1 MHRRQILAF
10 LASLTAAPMALRAA
24 FAWPDQSIRLI
35 VPFTPAGGPDMIA
48 RYVAERLS
56 PRISQPVVVEN
67 IPGASGNIGSQV
79 VARAKPDGNT
89 LMSSVNTLV
98 MNASLFRDLPYDP
111 IADFAPISLSAWGT
125 LVLVAHPGQ
134 APTTLAALIA
144 AAEAAPKTFTYGSP
158 GVGTPHHLAMALVET
173 TTGIELLHVP
183 YKGAAGA
190 LQDILSGQIGYM
202 FLPVHVASP
211 HINGGRLKAFA
222 VGSPQRAP
230 LLPDVPTLSEAGLN
244 GVDVDMWYGF
254 FAPHGTPADIVDRLN
269 KDITAVLGTP
279 EAKTAFE
286 AQGLIPATSTPAA
299 LGEIVV
305 RDRDRWANVVAK
317 RGLKPA

>member
-10 LASLTAAPMALRAA
+10 LASLTAAPVGLRAA
-24 FAWPDQSIRLI
+24 FAWPDQPVRLI

-56 PRISQPVVVEN
+56 PRIGQPVVVEN

-134 APTTLAALIA
+134 APMTLAALIA

-183 YKGAAGA
+183 YKGATGA

-202 FLPVHVASP
+202 FLPVHVAAP
-211 HINGGRLKAFA
+211 HINSGRLKAFA

-254 FAPHGTPADIVDRLN
+254 FARHGTPADIVDRLN
-269 KDITAVLGTP
+269 EDITAVLGTP

-286 AQGLIPATSTPAA
+286 AQGLIPATSTPTA